1 MYLLFIQRMSKI
13 GVLTYYMYRFYFIQP
28 FLLAFLYW
36 ACVFFGDIERV
47 VLDNPGSVRPQ
58 NYDVKVF
65 TIHFVLTWQLSIT
78 TFCPYI
84 CSKRKP
90 IWLPVAKI
98 THQWHHWQQLLS
110 LLELVV
116 GIPFARQNFQRKKI
130 LFCLLF
136 FLLYSPKS
144 LYPLFKKYK
153 IDVIFLSC
161 HLSWNCREMTI

>member
-1 MYLLFIQRMSKI
+1 MTRKQN
-13 GVLTYYMYRFYFIQP
+13 GVYFIIFKKGVQR
-28 FLLAFLYW
+28 FW
-36 ACVFFGDIERV
+36 TV
-47 VLDNPGSVRPQ
+47 Q

-84 CSKRKP
+84 WSKRKP
-90 IWLPVAKI
+90 IWLPFVKI
-98 THQWHHWQQLLS
+98 THQCHHWQQFLS

-130 LFCLLF
+130 LFCLY

-144 LYPLFKKYK
+144 LYPLFKNYYMYNVFLWKYHPP
-153 IDVIFLSC
+153 IVSLRQIA
-161 HLSWNCREMTI
+161 RYR